1 MSGKQSKKVRREKRV
16 SKKAVAGAAAALLC
30 TAPLVSEG
38 GEFLLS
44 VFPHISIPVVK
55 FDDTLQ
61 TGFGAGVMLTYR
73 PIEYINLFAE
83 GDYKQYRFNT
93 KQDIGDISVIGG
105 KVGAGYHLPIS
116 DRMGLDINA
125 GVGYYSS
132 SYEQGQGSQRK
143 STSVNGLSVTGS
155 LLFSYKLS
163 PVVSVFAGGGMEHL
177 AYKDA
182 KFITSADINPG
193 LSINLT
199 KAFSNKANIS
209 FDNSNLKPVFPVFY
223 SWYNENSF
231 GTVEI
236 SNHEDASITDVT
248 VSFYHPQYMGQPQA
262 CGTSKLL
269 KKGESMSVD
278 LRAFFNEQMLNLNEK
293 NDSMTSIIVEYKYL
307 GAKRTATFPMVLPVY
322 GRNNMSWEDDR
333 CASAFVSSKDPA
345 AMWFSKYVV
354 STIRDNVRSGL
365 PTNIQ
370 YAMGIFEALDQFGIN
385 YVKDPTSA
393 FEDNVG
399 TASID
404 FLQFPYQTLMYRGGD
419 CDDLSILV
427 CSLFESIG
435 IKTAFITIPGHIFMA
450 FDSGF
455 TVEEAQDY
463 FISLD
468 EFIVDGDT
476 VWVPLEITLSD
487 EGFNKAWHK
496 GAWEWNTADRTG
508 DAMLYRMEDSWQ
520 TYKPVN
526 VPGATARFT
535 LPEEQYVA
543 KLFSHSV
550 DEFVFDQI
558 TPKIAYYENR
568 IAAAPTAANYN
579 DLGVLYARYGL
590 FELAEQNFRVARSM
604 KYLPSV
610 LNTANLYYSI
620 KDFDRA
626 ANWYNEVLSSD
637 QTILLAKLGL
647 ARCAYEKGDYADCD
661 KYFAEVYNTD
671 RSLAKK
677 YGYLGAF
684 EETSGR
690 SFSLADRLE
699 NTIWVSSLESSAPGT
714 AAQVTET
721 QLAAGNTDV
730 VVKTPAP
737 EPAAVS
743 LEEQTPVVAVV
754 PVTPEEEIKEEEREE
769 EIEGSSLEGGDGDD
783 DEISPNTVV
792 EAESTVVE
800 PVETTAE
807 NTESA
812 ELEDEEDTPY
822 VGIASEL
829 EFNFLTIDDL
839 IALAEE
845 EIAASDTPV
854 IAEAT
859 EPVIPESD
867 ASNNDELD
875 TPVIP
880 VLDTATFA
888 EQTRAGISTGNEIVE
903 GTDTESPAEENVDE
917 FATFEASAEI
927 AEADLRVKPEDD
939 NKVKPEDDIDTSV
952 IADADTTVIAEA
964 TEPVIPESDASNNVE
979 LDTSVI
985 PVPDTAT
992 FAEQTRSGI
1001 STGNE
1006 IAEGTDT
1013 EAPAEENVDE
1023 FAAFEAS
1030 AEIAEADLRVKPED
1044 DNSLAEVDI
1053 KEEPVETTADLE
1065 PVVDSLAMAETS
1077 QIDTPS
1083 KDTEDENLD
1092 TIEELAAAP
1101 ETTTTSLLT
1110 DVPLR
1115 AVPRFTTQPSEE
1127 WAPKEAYEV
1136 ETIPG
1141 MKSFEEEMGNYQNE
1155 KAFLYKDEYDFAV
1168 NPGEELK
1175 DKEDDELTKNAVL
1188 EVNPFTSYLSEKE
1201 AQKMETITNFKLE
1214 DVVET
1219 VTDAVSTVADA
1230 VTSVLEPVPAE
1241 KSLAQQITG
1250 SETNPAGTTAD
1261 IPAATP
1267 AAESKP
1273 LAAESLETT
1282 QDLENRV
1289 NVISSTSKTPIPEP
1303 EIIPDASIATSE
1315 ETAVADQSEN
1325 NNSNKSKLPYAAGA
1339 AGIAAAV
1346 AAVLTAKRRKE
1357 K

>member
-867 ASNNDELD
+867 ASNNVELD
-875 TPVIP
+875 TSVIP
-880 VLDTATFA
+880 VPDTATFA

-917 FATFEASAEI
+917 FAT
-927 AEADLRVKPEDD
+927 
-939 NKVKPEDDIDTSV
+939 
-952 IADADTTVIAEA
+952 
-964 TEPVIPESDASNNVE
+964 
-979 LDTSVI
+979 
-985 PVPDTAT
+985 
-992 FAEQTRSGI
+992 
-1001 STGNE
+1001 
-1006 IAEGTDT
+1006 
-1013 EAPAEENVDE
+1013 
-1023 FAAFEAS
+1023 FEAS